1 MSKGSKTRALFAAN
15 LSRLRKGRK
24 LSQKRLS
31 EIAGLTHN
39 FINDIETGK
48 KGVSFET
55 IDRLSEALQVEPMSF
70 LADPDYLHKHE
81 MEDLLIALER
91 LNLNINRVFDTYKNA
106 TIEESKQ

>member
-1 MSKGSKTRALFAAN
+1 MTKGSKTKTLFAAN

-39 FINDIETGK
+39 FINDIETAK

-55 IDRLSEALQVEPMSF
+55 IDRLSEALQVEPMHF
-70 LADPDYLHKHE
+70 FADSNYLHKHE
-81 MEDLLIALER
+81 MEDLLTALER
-91 LNLNINRVFDTYKNA
+91 LNVSINRVFDSYKNA
-106 TIEESKQ
+106 TIEESSP